1 MGCGVWGGDPIEVV
15 VEEADLLGL
24 DLGAGAFARGG
35 EAVLLRE
42 DHLEREGEEVSP
54 PVGGTS
60 RAVSMEHSD
69 GISLKVL
76 SACQSILPF

>member
-42 DHLEREGEEVSP
+42 DHLEGEGDEV
-54 PVGGTS
+54 G
-60 RAVSMEHSD
+60 
-69 GISLKVL
+69 
-76 SACQSILPF
+76 